1 MFKNNKGVKFMK
13 KAGKLIIASSLISVF
28 SATPVFAVENNFNNY
43 NNYSSPASSYTFP
56 TAPSS
61 SYHDALASS
70 QAYISAPSGAPQLT
84 GLPDSIGSMYISPE
98 TTQYNCVSYDKYLGT
113 IYRTTSQRGDI
124 LDEVKNFNLSNMG
137 INRTISE
144 VLGALTP
151 NYDGVNSACG
161 WYKDSNNANSVICTC
176 GIYTIYFD
184 CFASSTGMDIYAS
197 IGTQGQGIHT
207 FTENEITNFFKNLDV
222 QLTNIENVQKESTE
236 SSDSGYSQYYNNSIV
251 INGTNSGTIIYNN
264 K

>member
-1 MFKNNKGVKFMK
+1 MNK
-13 KAGKLIIASSLISVF
+13 ALKLLIVSSLISIF
-28 SATPVFAVENNFNNY
+28 SAVPVSAVENIFNKY

-56 TAPSS
+56 TASSS

-70 QAYISAPSGAPQLT
+70 QSYINAPYGAPQLT
-84 GLPDSIGSMYISPE
+84 ALPDSVSSMYISPE
-98 TTQYNCVSYDKYLGT
+98 TTQYNSVSYDKYLGT

-144 VLGALTP
+144 ILGALTP

-161 WYKDSNNANSVICTC
+161 WYKDTNNANSVICTC
-176 GIYTIYFD
+176 GIYTVYFD

-197 IGTQGQGIHT
+197 ISTQGQGIHT
-207 FTENEITNFFKNLDV
+207 FTESEITNFFKNLDV
-222 QLTNIENVQKESTE
+222 QLTNIENSQKGSSE
-236 SSDSGYSQYYNNSIV
+236 SSGPTNNQYYYNSIV
-251 INGTNSGTIIYNN
+251 INGTNSGPVIYNN